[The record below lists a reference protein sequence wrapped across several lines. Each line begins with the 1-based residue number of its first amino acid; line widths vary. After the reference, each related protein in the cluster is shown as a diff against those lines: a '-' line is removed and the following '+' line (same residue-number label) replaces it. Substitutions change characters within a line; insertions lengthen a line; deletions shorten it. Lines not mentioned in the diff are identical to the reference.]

1 MDIVSLPMDLV
12 GSVISFLDRRSV
24 WGGLLSASRGAAS
37 LRDHECLL
45 RRNEARGF
53 RTIRVDASCPK
64 WQIDRSL
71 ALRGYCV
78 LDVAIPASGE
88 RRVVVRTEPLPVPN
102 DTEIV
107 PNGADLEGV
116 LLSGDAHTVLP
127 ELRSVHLVAPL
138 EHPYQCPPASA
149 AVLRQVTCPNLT
161 TLICHWF

>member
-107 PNGADLEGV
+107 PSLPTALLKEGPLWIPRQRGSGATQDRAETEMPDTPKYLPKCRET
-116 LLSGDAHTVLP
+116 SPFAQTVP
-127 ELRSVHLVAPL
+127 IDSV
-138 EHPYQCPPASA
+138 S
-149 AVLRQVTCPNLT
+149 RT
-161 TLICHWF
+161 